1 MTRWRSSVAWRSSAR
16 PPPHRPPRQPAAD
29 RAGRQGDPGLSL
41 FFVSL
46 RTASSPRWGGEN
58 VTARP
63 EPDGSINSD
72 RIRDWVGHCQR
83 VTEGQLLEI
92 HAQTWKYN
100 QLLADQRDII
110 EERRAR
116 LLDTDQAW
124 VELSERAP
132 EVEPAED
139 HIQQARDIML
149 FHLDDE
155 WAEHLAVMD
164 DVRESI
170 HLRAIARETPID
182 EYHRIAVR
190 EFKDLAQRAV
200 DKAVE
205 TFRAGGTLEDLGL
218 ARPSA
223 TWTYMVSDNPLAG
236 SGNSAISGIGNLFR

>member
-1 MTRWRSSVAWRSSAR
+1 MKFSDVHNRHYRAVVIGAGQAGLAAAHELHRRGLR
-16 PPPHRPPRQPAAD
+16 PGPD
-29 RAGRQGDPGLSL
+29 GEID
-41 FFVSL
+41 
-46 RTASSPRWGGEN
+46 SPR
-58 VTARP
+58 V
-63 EPDGSINSD
+63 
-72 RIRDWVGHCQR
+72 RDWVGHCQR

-100 QLLADQRDII
+100 QLLADQRVTVD
-110 EERRAR
+110 ERRAR

-124 VELSERAP
+124 RELAERNPGRA
-132 EVEPAED
+132 AELTD
-139 HIQQARDIML
+139 LDEGLRVQAAREIML

-200 DKAVE
+200 DKAAE
-205 TFRAGGTLEDLGL
+205 TFATVRIDEGGAHLADGGL

-236 SGNSAISGIGNLFR
+236 SGNSVTSGIGDLFR